1 MRSLWST
8 KYTASEKNLSQ
19 NNAALNASLLCG
31 NDYTQIYGAYMSTS
45 LLSNVFANTVATAVS
60 RVPLPTIWTAGSIQ
74 QRILIMGVI
83 LAVLSNVLFGVLYA
97 YSSFLAPLSG
107 TQVFIWRML
116 AMWAVLIGY
125 LWVSGSFGLHINKLK
140 ALRTVKQWAWL
151 LLPTPIFLSQL
162 WLFVWAPVNGQG
174 VQTAMGYFL
183 FPLMMVIF
191 GCILFGEK
199 LSRLQWLAVALA
211 VLGVGSEI
219 VRTQSVSWATLW
231 VCGTYPIY
239 YILRRMQGI
248 GAITGLLV
256 DLTIFAPFALAYLF
270 LFEPSSLTLV
280 TGSGFFI
287 AMLAGLGLLSVLA
300 MKTNIDA
307 SQMLPVNV
315 YGMMS
320 YLEPALLF
328 ILAIT
333 ILGNPFESA
342 IIYSYGLIWLGIAC
356 LIVHGVRQFRQA
368 HRNIQLKKMAEAV

>member
-1 MRSLWST
+1 MSI
-8 KYTASEKNLSQ
+8 
-19 NNAALNASLLCG
+19 
-31 NDYTQIYGAYMSTS
+31 QIYGAYMSTS
-45 LLSNVFANTVATAVS
+45 MLSTVFANTLANTVS
-60 RVPLPTIWTAGSIQ
+60 RLPLPAIWTAGSAQ
-74 QRILIMGVI
+74 QRTLIVGVV
-83 LAVLSNVLFGVLYA
+83 LAILSNVLFGVLYA

-125 LWVSGSFGLHINKLK
+125 LFISGSFGLHINKLK
-140 ALRTVKQWAWL
+140 ALRTIKQWAWL

-191 GCILFGEK
+191 GCVIFGEK

-211 VLGVGSEI
+211 VLGVASEI
-219 VRTQSVSWATLW
+219 VRTQSISWATLW

-248 GAITGLLV
+248 GAVTGLMV

-270 LFEPSSLTLV
+270 FVAPSSLILV

-287 AMLAGLGLLSVLA
+287 VMLAGLGLLSVLA

-307 SQMLPVNV
+307 SQMLPVNL
-315 YGMMS
+315 YGMLS

-328 ILAIT
+328 ILAVT
-333 ILGNPFESA
+333 VLGNPFESA
-342 IIYSYGLIWLGIAC
+342 MIYSYGLIWLGIAC
-356 LIVHGVRQFRQA
+356 LMVHGIRQFRRA
-368 HRNIQLKKMAEAV
+368 HKNVQMIKMANAA

>member
-1 MRSLWST
+1 MSHST
-8 KYTASEKNLSQ
+8 QSH
-19 NNAALNASLLCG
+19 
-31 NDYTQIYGAYMSTS
+31 
-45 LLSNVFANTVATAVS
+45 VFVNTLDNTVSRLPLLAV
-60 RVPLPTIWTAGSIQ
+60 WTAGSKQ
-74 QRILIMGVI
+74 QRTLIMGVA
-83 LAVLSNVLFGVLYA
+83 LAILSNLLFGVLYA

-116 AMWAVLIGY
+116 AMWAALIGY
-125 LWVSGSFGLHINKLK
+125 LVISGRLGLHINKLR

-151 LLPTPIFLSQL
+151 LLPTPIFLSQF
-162 WLFVWAPVNGQG
+162 WLFMWAPVNGQG

-191 GCILFGEK
+191 GCVLFGEK
-199 LSRLQWLAVALA
+199 LSRLQWLAVAFAA
-211 VLGVGSEI
+211 VGVGSEI
-219 VRTQSVSWATLW
+219 VRTQSISWATLW

-239 YILRRMQGI
+239 YILRRLQGI

-270 LFEPSSLTLV
+270 FIAPSSLEIV
-280 TGSGFFI
+280 GGSGFFI
-287 AMLAGLGLLSVLA
+287 MMLAGLGVLSVIA
-300 MKTNIDA
+300 MKTNVDA

-320 YLEPALLF
+320 YIEPALLF

-342 IIYSYGLIWLGIAC
+342 MIDTYGLIWLGIAC
-356 LIVHGVRQFRQA
+356 LIVHGIRQLRRAYKQSQFNKIAQT
-368 HRNIQLKKMAEAV
+368 V